1 MVLYFGYFLLKP
13 VYFRSVD
20 VVRIKIVGQ
29 FIIGR
34 SKKYEKLE
42 PMGQAIIRSAIMAG
56 VLGYGS
62 KKGQAKFWKPILQG
76 VNQ

>member
-1 MVLYFGYFLLKP
+1 MGLYFGHFLLKP
-13 VYFRSVD
+13 VYFRPVD
-20 VVRIKIVGQ
+20 VVRTKFVGQ
-29 FIIGR
+29 FIIGH

-62 KKGQAKFWKPILQG
+62 KKGQAKFWKPVLKR